1 MRAITNFLLLFLLLC
16 GSVPAQGPYPNQCHR
31 QDAIERLYWES
42 LSNAAVCNQE
52 TSETEIT
59 KQMEARHREMQ
70 FWLKAN
76 RFVQAWT
83 LLAREYNDRGAFNL
97 KQAKEVSKAFRDLEN
112 SEGWLKVK
120 EH

>member
-1 MRAITNFLLLFLLLC
+1 MREIRKFLLLFPLLC
-16 GSVPAQGPYPNQCHR
+16 GSVPAQGPYLNQCHR

-42 LSNAAVCNQE
+42 LSNAAVCSQE
-52 TSETEIT
+52 TTQTEMAR
-59 KQMEARHREMQ
+59 QMEARHREMQ

-76 RFVQAWT
+76 RFVQEWT
-83 LLAREYNDRGAFNL
+83 LLAREYSDRGAFNV

-120 EH
+120 ER